1 MPTVEHYTIDPSAK
15 VLLRDLGL
23 SVGNILRRAGLPGDL
38 LTAGPA
44 ALSPDQ
50 ARAVWEAIAAEADD
64 PDLPVRIG
72 RAISA
77 EAFSPPVFAAICS
90 PNLNVAAARIAK
102 HKALM
107 GPLRLI
113 VTPTERGTELELR
126 WPVHHSVPEL
136 LVTTE
141 LVWWVALTRLA
152 TRTSVVPV
160 VVTSTVPP
168 AAPEALT
175 AYLGTRV
182 QRSERITVTFGARDA
197 ARPFLTA
204 NEPMWQFFEPELRR
218 RLAQLEDGAPTSQR
232 VRAALLELLPSGRGT
247 VGAVAGEMAV
257 SSRTLQRQLASEGTS
272 FQAVLKET
280 RESLAGH
287 YLAQG
292 HLSTTEIAFLLG
304 YDEPNSFY
312 RAFHSWTGLS
322 PRQARAES
330 EAFG

>member
-1 MPTVEHYTIDPSAK
+1 MSTVEHYTIDPSAK
-15 VLLRDLGL
+15 VLIRDLGL
-23 SVGNILRRAGLPGDL
+23 SIGNILRRAGLPGDML
-38 LTAGPA
+38 SGGPA

-50 ARAVWEAIAAEADD
+50 ASALWEAIAAEADD
-64 PDLPVRIG
+64 PELPVRIG
-72 RAISA
+72 RAISV
-77 EAFSPPVFAAICS
+77 EAFSPPLFAAICS

-102 HKALM
+102 HKALI

-126 WPVHHSVPEL
+126 WPSHHTVPEL

-141 LVWWVALTRLA
+141 LVWWVALARLA
-152 TRTSVVPV
+152 TRSRVVPV
-160 VVTSTVPP
+160 AVTSTVPP

-175 AYLGTRV
+175 EYLGV
-182 QRSERITVTFGARDA
+182 RIQQSDRIAVRFSARDA

-204 NEPMWQFFEPELRR
+204 NEQMWEFFEPELRR
-218 RLAQLEDGAPTSQR
+218 RLAQLDAGATTSQR

-247 VGAVAGEMAV
+247 VDAVARELTV
-257 SSRTLQRQLASEGTS
+257 SPRTLQRQLNNEDTS
-272 FQAVLKET
+272 FQAVLSHT
-280 RESLAGH
+280 RESLARH
-287 YLAQG
+287 YLAEG

-322 PRQARAES
+322 PQRLRA
-330 EAFG
+330 AAG